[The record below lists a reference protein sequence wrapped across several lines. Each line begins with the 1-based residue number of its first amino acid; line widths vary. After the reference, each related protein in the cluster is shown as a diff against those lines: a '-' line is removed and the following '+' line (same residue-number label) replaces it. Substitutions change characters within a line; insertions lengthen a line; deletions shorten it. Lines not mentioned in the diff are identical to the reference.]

1 MTRSRPLRS
10 PWRPIALA
18 AVAAALLL
26 APAAAADPGPAR
38 PAETA
43 ARCAKPTEQQDG
55 TSDKYELTDQ
65 GRERSYILHLP
76 DGYSGRDD
84 WPLIIAFHG
93 RGGTGTE
100 LEGYSGL
107 STVPA
112 VVAYPNGELGTGD
125 GYRRAWQG
133 APYAPPE
140 VDDVAFTSA
149 LLDRLQADWCVD
161 PDRSYATGKSNGG
174 GLAGLLGC
182 RLPDRFAA
190 VAVVAGAFYPAST
203 EDCAGAGPMP
213 IMIIHGTGDATIPY
227 DGDADRGLPAIPDLV
242 DAWVDRN
249 GCRSGPETRSVGT
262 DVTISRWDRCSGGVG
277 VSHVAVT
284 GGGHVWP
291 DAHAYSGG
299 GYLTRTVA
307 AEDLAWQ
314 FFRGYSPAATA
325 GAVR

>member
-26 APAAAADPGPAR
+26 APSAAADPR
-38 PAETA
+38 PAAPA
-43 ARCAKPTEQQDG
+43 ARCAKPTDQQDG

-84 WPLIIAFHG
+84 WPLIVAFHG

-133 APYAPPE
+133 APYAPPGI
-140 VDDVAFTSA
+140 DDVAFTSV

-174 GLAGLLGC
+174 GLTGLLAC

-190 VAVVAGAFYPAST
+190 VAIVAGAFYPAAT
-203 EDCAGAGPMP
+203 EGCDDAGPMP

-227 DGDADRGLPAIPDLV
+227 DGDADRGLPAIPALV
-242 DAWVDRN
+242 EAWADRN
-249 GCRSGPETRSVGT
+249 ACRTGPTTRTVGT
-262 DVTISRWDRCSGGVG
+262 DVTISRWGRCAADVEQ
-277 VSHVAVT
+277 VAVT

-291 DAHAYSGG
+291 DARAYSGG

-307 AEDLAWQ
+307 AQDLAWQ
-314 FFRGYSPAATA
+314 FFRRHTEPAAVA
-325 GAVR
+325 GGER